1 MYNYEELKD
10 LVNHSSYKMRKK
22 FDLFLNKWMPNTW
35 IPLYSMVTFTRIPYS
50 QVVENR
56 KWQDKVGSRRF
67 SRLLLQVL
75 QRMRSVFTV
84 GTIAVIVGGVIC
96 AKKHGVFA
104 RYH

>member
-1 MYNYEELKD
+1 MDAQYLD
-10 LVNHSSYKMRKK
+10 PS
-22 FDLFLNKWMPNTW
+22 LFHGHLHQDSLFPGGWE
-35 IPLYSMVTFTRIPYS
+35 SEVARQGRITS
-50 QVVENR
+50 
-56 KWQDKVGSRRF
+56 F

-104 RYH
+104 RYY